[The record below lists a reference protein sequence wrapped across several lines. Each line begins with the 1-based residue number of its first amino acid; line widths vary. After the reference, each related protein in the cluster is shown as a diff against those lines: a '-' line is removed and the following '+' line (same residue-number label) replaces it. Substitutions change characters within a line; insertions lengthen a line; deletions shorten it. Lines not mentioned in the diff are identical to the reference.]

1 MGSMHTGLEDFGVV
15 RGNPLTGRG
24 GLSDLAEFFAERAR
38 GGVGL
43 IVTGGVA
50 PNRQGK
56 VSPLAG
62 KMSNG
67 LEARAHREVTTLC
80 MMRAPAKSGVDPAL
94 WRYGSLWNVAPS
106 PIKAP
111 IGCQAQ
117 RAGCAVSKAHRRLR
131 ALCRTRALGGL
142 RRRRGD
148 GQRGIFVKPIHC
160 RPHEQAHG

>member
-1 MGSMHTGLEDFGVV
+1 MMLRRATLRLPRLPRLLRNLSAAARADDGARSHFPHLLSPLPLGAAGTLPNRVVMGSMHTGLEDFGVI

-80 MMRAPAKSGVDPAL
+80 MMRAPAKSSCRSCTLASTATTG
-94 WRYGSLWNVAPS
+94 GTS
-106 PIKAP
+106 
-111 IGCQAQ
+111 
-117 RAGCAVSKAHRRLR
+117 HRL
-131 ALCRTRALGGL
+131 
-142 RRRRGD
+142 
-148 GQRGIFVKPIHC
+148 P
-160 RPHEQAHG
+160 